1 MNVLL
6 DITVSTFVAGLIILT
21 IVGLNGVISDA
32 AFQTTTSVAVQQD
45 ISDLARIIEFDF
57 YKIGYSADPAFDDL
71 AFLYADSARLGF
83 RSDIDRDSTAE
94 RIWYSLEDPEIEG
107 LEGEAPPYKQLYRT
121 VDDDEDDDIPE
132 LIGTGIVEFNLQYF
146 NGVGVQLTG
155 FPPTD
160 PGTLAS
166 IRSIRIQVKL
176 QSVILPDT
184 VLGASYW
191 EKYISPK
198 NL

>member
-1 MNVLL
+1 MSVLL
-6 DITVSTFVAGLIILT
+6 DITLSTFIAGLIILT
-21 IVGLNGVISDA
+21 IVALNGVISDA
-32 AFQTTTSVAVQQD
+32 AFETTTSVAVQQD
-45 ISDLARIIEFDF
+45 ISDLARIIEYDF
-57 YKIGYSADPAFDDL
+57 YKMGYSADPTFSDPAFV
-71 AFLYADSARLGF
+71 YADSARVGF

-94 RIWYSLEDPEIEG
+94 EIYYSLKDPEIEN
-107 LEGEAPPYKQLYRT
+107 PTYKQLYRT
-121 VDDDEDDDIPE
+121 VDTDSPE

-166 IRSIRIQVKL
+166 IRSIKIQVML